1 MKCPV
6 TESRS
11 LDQGRFMETKH
22 LIMERGGEQQEKSPT
37 YLPVASKQCR
47 NFLAPSVL
55 GSDYNKKD
63 FS

>member
-22 LIMERGGEQQEKSPT
+22 LIMERGGEQQ
-37 YLPVASKQCR
+37 
-47 NFLAPSVL
+47 
-55 GSDYNKKD
+55 KKIPNL
-63 FS
+63 FAWGFKAV

>member
-22 LIMERGGEQQEKSPT
+22 LIMERGGEQQKKNPQPICLGLQS
-37 YLPVASKQCR
+37 
-47 NFLAPSVL
+47 SVEAL
-55 GSDYNKKD
+55 WLDQ
-63 FS
+63 F

>member
-11 LDQGRFMETKH
+11 LDQGRFMETKR

-37 YLPVASKQCR
+37 YLPGASKQCR
-47 NFLAPSVL
+47 SSLA
-55 GSDYNKKD
+55 
-63 FS
+63 